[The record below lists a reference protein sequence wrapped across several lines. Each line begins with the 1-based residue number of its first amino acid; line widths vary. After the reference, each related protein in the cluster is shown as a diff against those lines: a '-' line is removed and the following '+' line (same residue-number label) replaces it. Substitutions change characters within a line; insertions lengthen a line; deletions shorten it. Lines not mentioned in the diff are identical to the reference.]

1 MCYKYL
7 IFDLDGTLTD
17 SSPGI
22 FNALRYAFREMGEA
36 VPADEALRLFVGPP
50 LLEPL
55 TALYGFSVEKAE
67 EFVRIFRVYYDKK
80 GVYENSPY
88 TGVPEML
95 SGLAEAG
102 FILAVA
108 TTKPERMAY
117 RVTDHFDLTKYFS
130 AIAGATSEH
139 NSKADSIRL
148 VFDRLGISGDKRGEC
163 LMIGDRR
170 HDVRGAEECGID
182 CLGVRYGFSDGDELE
197 KAGAKYI
204 TETVGETRRF
214 FGA

>member
-1 MCYKYL
+1 MNYRYL

-67 EFVRIFRVYYDKK
+67 EFVRIFQVYYDKK

-88 TGVPEML
+88 KGVPEML
-95 SGLAEAG
+95 SGLVKAG
-102 FILAVA
+102 FVLAIA

-117 RVTDHFDLTKYFS
+117 KVTDHFDLTKYFS

-148 VFDRLGISGDKRGEC
+148 VFDRLGISGDKLGEC

-170 HDVRGAEECGID
+170 HDAQGAKACGID
-182 CLGVRYGFSDGDELE
+182 CLGVEYGFAEPDEL
-197 KAGAKYI
+197 KRAGAKHI
-204 TETVGETRRF
+204 TRTVEETGRF
-214 FGA
+214 FGV